1 MAAREMSDR
10 GLSVLMLE
18 ARDRIGGR
26 TYTVEEDGK
35 SAPKGL
41 LAFTNRSQVFST
53 KWAGLGSRT
62 TWRTYSLR

>member
-1 MAAREMSDR
+1 
-10 GLSVLMLE
+10 MLE